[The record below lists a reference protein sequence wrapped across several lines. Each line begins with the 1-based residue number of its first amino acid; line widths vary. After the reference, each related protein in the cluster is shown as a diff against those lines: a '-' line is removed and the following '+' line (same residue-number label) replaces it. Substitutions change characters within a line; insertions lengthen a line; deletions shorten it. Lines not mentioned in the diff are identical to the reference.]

1 MHMSKRTIAY
11 VEGNSCRDV
20 ESIHCTLWK
29 GICTCLFVVLIC
41 YWCLFWLKLC
51 IYVGHLES
59 CWECTVVAFVTEA
72 TMFGFGKNRLWYL
85 LQKWHVNMSTPKKWR
100 SQHPPPFFQ
109 MRISTLAVPRC
120 SGSPRRWQWGIQWAW
135 EGHGMEN
142 PRRKWRF

>member
-20 ESIHCTLWK
+20 ESIHFENNAALFEKAFALVC
-29 GICTCLFVVLIC
+29 FVVLAETMYLCRTLGELLRMHSGCFC
-41 YWCLFWLKLC
+41 YRSNNVWFWK
-51 IYVGHLES
+51 EQ
-59 CWECTVVAFVTEA
+59 
-72 TMFGFGKNRLWYL
+72 GFLYL

-100 SQHPPPFFQ
+100 SQHPPPFFP

-120 SGSPRRWQWGIQWAW
+120 FGSPRRWQWGIQWAW

-142 PRRKWRF
+142 SPRKWRF